1 MNKRY
6 FFKNKGLLYRL
17 TTQLEVERI
26 EAAVYQGKLN
36 GISTRSKAGIKELL
50 MIAIQKHRPLPR

>member
-36 GISTRSKAGIKELL
+36 GISTRSKAGIKELMMYGTL
-50 MIAIQKHRPLPR
+50 EH